1 MQQLMDGGK
10 FNMAVIVKNATLDNG
25 IVTDLYYRMP
35 YYKAN
40 DKGFQCVCR
49 VYASLDTRKEGRC
62 IYNKKYVNIEDP
74 KEKDITKMN
83 AKEMY
88 KYVYELLTEHLGG
101 TAEFEY
107 SAAQTSQSE
116 ETTSP

>member
-1 MQQLMDGGK
+1 
-10 FNMAVIVKNATLDNG
+10 MAVIVKNAKLDNG
-25 IVTDLYYRMP
+25 ITTDLYYRMP

-49 VYASLDTRKEGRC
+49 VYTDLDMRKEGRC
-62 IYNKKYVNIEDP
+62 IYNKRYVNIEDP

-88 KYVYELLTEHLGG
+88 LYVYELLTEHLGG
-101 TAEFEY
+101 IAELEY
-107 SAAQTSQSE
+107 SAKETAQAAVQVQNE
-116 ETTSP
+116 ES

>member
-1 MQQLMDGGK
+1 MGIL
-10 FNMAVIVKNATLDNG
+10 VKNATLDNG

-49 VYASLDTRKEGRC
+49 VYSSLEYRKQGVGVVLP
-62 IYNKKYVNIEDP
+62 KHYVNIENP
-74 KEKDITKMN
+74 KGKNVSEMN

-88 KYVYELLTEHLGG
+88 QYVYELLTEHLGG
-101 TAEFEY
+101 TAELEY
-107 SAAQTSQSE
+107 SAAESSQPEESE
-116 ETTSP
+116 ESA